1 MTIGLISLVKSI
13 ESGMTYNFPII
24 LSGINVE
31 LIMMRWEAEID
42 NPYKLML
49 SRLDFQRKC
58 LFL

>member
-1 MTIGLISLVKSI
+1 MTIGLISIVKSI
-13 ESGMTYNFPII
+13 ESGMTYNFPIQ

-49 SRLDFQRKC
+49 SRLDFRRKC

>member
-1 MTIGLISLVKSI
+1 MTIGLISIVKSI
-13 ESGMTYNFPII
+13 ESGMTYNFPIH
-24 LSGINVE
+24 LSGNNVE

-49 SRLDFQRKC
+49 SRLDFRRKC